1 MRAALISLLLAC
13 GTVRAE
19 VIECP
24 PAYPLAPTPLADD
37 SKAFA
42 SRSLLFGGG
51 VFIGELGGTGEMRGD
66 DRAVKDGYDVRFGFG
81 PNEPRWFVCSYG
93 RDGAI
98 SSWRTINVKAT
109 SCMMRRRT
117 LAGVTTV
124 KADCK

>member
-1 MRAALISLLLAC
+1 MRGALISLLLAC
-13 GTVRAE
+13 GAACAE

-24 PAYPLAPTPLADD
+24 PAYPLASTPLASD

-51 VFIGELGGTGEMRGD
+51 VFIGELGGIGELRGD
-66 DRAVKDGYDVRFGFG
+66 DRTVKGGFDVRFGFG
-81 PNEPRWFVCSYG
+81 QNEPRWFVCNYG

-98 SSWRTINVKAT
+98 SSWRTIDVKAT
-109 SCMMRRRT
+109 SCMMRQRT

-124 KADCK
+124 KAECK

>member
-13 GTVRAE
+13 GAACAE

-24 PAYPLAPTPLADD
+24 PAYPLVSTPLASDR
-37 SKAFA
+37 KAFA

-51 VFIGELGGTGEMRGD
+51 VFIGEVGGTGEMRGD
-66 DRAVKDGYDVRFGFG
+66 DRPVKGGQDVRFGF
-81 PNEPRWFVCSYG
+81 PSNESRWFVCSYG

-98 SSWRTINVKAT
+98 SSWRTIDVKAT

-117 LAGVTTV
+117 REGVTTV
-124 KADCK
+124 RAECR

>member
-1 MRAALISLLLAC
+1 MKAVLMSLILAC
-13 GTVRAE
+13 GAACAE

-24 PAYPLAPTPLADD
+24 PAYPLVSTPLASD

-66 DRAVKDGYDVRFGFG
+66 DRTVKGGFGVRFGFG
-81 PNEPRWFVCSYG
+81 QNELRWFVCSYG

-98 SSWRTINVKAT
+98 SSWRTIDAKAT

-117 LAGVTTV
+117 RAGVTTV
-124 KADCK
+124 MAECR